1 MKARNI
7 FSLLIAVI
15 VVVSISSCTGGG
27 KKAEKQ
33 PEATVMAETD
43 QAHAHLHYIQVS
55 IEGMTCEGCENTV
68 KGAIQN
74 LAGVDSVIATHVD
87 AYALAG
93 YAATTPDTAA
103 IRTAVTEA
111 GYKVTGFAFIGHDLP
126 KKE

>member
-1 MKARNI
+1 MKTRNI
-7 FSLLIAVI
+7 FTLLIAVI
-15 VVVSISSCTGGG
+15 VVVSVTSCTSGG

-33 PEATVMAETD
+33 PEATVMAEAD
-43 QAHAHLHYIQVS
+43 HDHLHYIKVS
-55 IEGMTCEGCENTV
+55 IEGMTCEGCQNTV
-68 KGAIQN
+68 KGAIEK
-74 LAGVDSVIATHVD
+74 LAGVDSVHATFVD

-93 YAATTPDTAA
+93 YAETTPDTAA